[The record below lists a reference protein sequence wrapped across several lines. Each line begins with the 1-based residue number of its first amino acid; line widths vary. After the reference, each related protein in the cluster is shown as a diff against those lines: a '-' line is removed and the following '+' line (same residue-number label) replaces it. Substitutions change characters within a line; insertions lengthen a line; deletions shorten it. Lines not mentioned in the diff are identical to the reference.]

1 MAGFNCTRFLW
12 DFTLKNAD
20 MTKNVIAHP
29 ELQKAAFGSPVM
41 VSVGC
46 LIPPA
51 VFARQGLAQSSAGR
65 VYTVATLTSQ
75 RVADAGGNTTIV
87 VAVEL

>member
-20 MTKNVIAHP
+20 MTKNMIAHP
-29 ELQKAAFGSPVM
+29 ELQKAAFGSPV
-41 VSVGC
+41 
-46 LIPPA
+46 IPPA

>member
-1 MAGFNCTRFLW
+1 
-12 DFTLKNAD
+12 
-20 MTKNVIAHP
+20 
-29 ELQKAAFGSPVM
+29 M